1 MAGFQELARYLQNLG
16 LGSLFSLNADG
27 TPSGWLYEQMVN
39 GVDNENA
46 LAMAIEATPEFK
58 QRYGIIDEMRQRA
71 VRGENVTVPT
81 VEQVKA
87 YEDQYRT
94 VMSAYNVPSW
104 FYDSYD
110 DAHNAIRKNLT
121 VQQIEERVQISY
133 DLVQKMPKEVKDVFA
148 EFYGDMGTDQ
158 GLLAAV
164 LDPEKTTR
172 ELGRATR
179 ASYFG
184 GLARRQQEFVTKQQ
198 AEIYAD
204 LNRTPE
210 RAMQDVQQMAEIR
223 PITETQMGESNINT
237 SGDLAFQAGAL
248 QNAAALREVESRL
261 TTRKLGQQSTFGGA
275 SGVQSGLTGSGKA
288 Q

>member
-1 MAGFQELARYLQNLG
+1 MANFQELARYLQNLG
-16 LGSLFSLNADG
+16 LGSLFSVNADG
-27 TPSGWLYEQMVN
+27 TPSGWLFEQMVN

-71 VRGENVTVPT
+71 VRGENVVVPT
-81 VEQVKA
+81 VEQVKD
-87 YEDQYRT
+87 YENQYRT
-94 VMSAYNVPSW
+94 VMSAYGVPSW

-110 DAHNAIRKNLT
+110 DAHKAIRNNLT
-121 VQQIEERVQISY
+121 VQQVEERIQVSY
-133 DLVQKMPKEVKDVFA
+133 DLVQRMPSEVKDVFA

-158 GLLAAV
+158 GLLAAI

-198 AEIYAD
+198 AEMYAD

-210 RAMQDVQQMAEIR
+210 RTMEDVQQMAQFR
-223 PITETQMGESNINT
+223 PITETQMGESSIDT
-237 SGDLAFQAGAL
+237 SGDVAFRAGAM
-248 QNAAALREVESRL
+248 EDVEAQRL
-261 TTRKLGQQSTFGGA
+261 VEDRLLTRKLAQQSTFGGA